1 MTRLLET
8 TVFKSHHKNDNEVP
22 LDFLFFCNNT
32 DEEKQNTLEVQEEGE
47 IYKVEYNSR
56 RKKLQERGE
65 EVRTENVTGKDDHP
79 VL

>member
-8 TVFKSHHKNDNEVP
+8 TVFKSHQKNDNEVP